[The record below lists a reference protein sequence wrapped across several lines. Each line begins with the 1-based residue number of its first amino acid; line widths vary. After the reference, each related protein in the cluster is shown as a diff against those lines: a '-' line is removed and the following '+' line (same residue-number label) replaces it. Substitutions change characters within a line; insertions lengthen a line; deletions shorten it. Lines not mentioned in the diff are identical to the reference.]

1 MEETV
6 AQQQELPAAE
16 ADGNVKMKKRQV
28 VVMRKVKVM
37 MERMKKVKEERRE
50 GAVKVEEAV
59 AQQQEL
65 PAAEA
70 DGYVKKK
77 K

>member
-1 MEETV
+1 LEETV

-16 ADGNVKMKKRQV
+16 ADGYVKLKKKQV
-28 VVMRKVKVM
+28 VVMKKVQVM
-37 MERMKKVKEERRE
+37 MERMEKVKEERRE

-70 DGYVKKK
+70 DGYVKMKK
-77 K
+77 